1 MNLAHRHA
9 DRLLRQHEPVIHHPR
24 MSEATILKRMGE
36 WEDTILKRSSLHHMV
51 CVYVDM
57 YIYIS
62 YNHIIYIYIHII

>member
-57 YIYIS
+57 YIYI
-62 YNHIIYIYIHII
+62 YHIIYIYIHII